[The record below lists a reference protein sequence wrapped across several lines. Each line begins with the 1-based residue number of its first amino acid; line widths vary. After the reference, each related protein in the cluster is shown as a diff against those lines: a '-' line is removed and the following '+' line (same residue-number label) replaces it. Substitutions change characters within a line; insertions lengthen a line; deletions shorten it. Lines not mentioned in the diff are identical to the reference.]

1 MLIALHCSPHEPTCT
16 TTQVTHVP
24 TGNDSHLPH
33 AITYWAKLTTCL
45 SSSPQSRCSLCRFHS
60 HSRAH
65 RGKMES
71 IDPATGLPLPSDA
84 IQRVLFIV
92 GTVHVYNIP
101 PMTPGKGHVAATWT
115 AEGNKR
121 QIFTA
126 RLRILETA
134 ITQASGEEKVK
145 ADIVLE
151 DQRNGQLFAAAPYTA
166 AAVVEAASDSSR
178 FFALRVQDEA
188 GRKATLGI
196 GFEDR
201 SDAFDFGVSLQ
212 EAQKTL
218 GWAQGGPPGQKAA
231 TERNDNAEKRD
242 LSLKEGE
249 TITVNLPARFS
260 RRKPPAGEEASGAG
274 LASFSLPPPPSA
286 AASKGGGIPP
296 PPPVPTTSSR
306 AKRLSAAN
314 LGFDDGK
321 FGEFA

>member
-1 MLIALHCSPHEPTCT
+1 
-16 TTQVTHVP
+16 
-24 TGNDSHLPH
+24 
-33 AITYWAKLTTCL
+33 
-45 SSSPQSRCSLCRFHS
+45 
-60 HSRAH
+60 
-65 RGKMES
+65 MES
-71 IDPATGLPLPSDA
+71 IDPATGQPLPPDA

-101 PMTPGKGHVAATWT
+101 PMTPGKGHVAASWT
-115 AEGNKR
+115 ADGNKR

-126 RLRILETA
+126 RIRVLETA

-166 AAVVEAASDSSR
+166 AAVVEPTSDSSR

-196 GFEDR
+196 GFEER

-218 GWAQGGPPGQKAA
+218 EWAQGGLPGKKPEV
-231 TERNDNAEKRD
+231 ERRDSAEKRD
-242 LSLKEGE
+242 LSLKDGE
-249 TITVNLPARFS
+249 TITVNLPARFG
-260 RRKPPAGEEASGAG
+260 RRRLQAEEEASGAS
-274 LASFSLPPPPSA
+274 LSSFSLPPPPSA
-286 AASKGGGIPP
+286 TASKGGGILP
-296 PPPVPTTSSR
+296 PPPVPSTNSR